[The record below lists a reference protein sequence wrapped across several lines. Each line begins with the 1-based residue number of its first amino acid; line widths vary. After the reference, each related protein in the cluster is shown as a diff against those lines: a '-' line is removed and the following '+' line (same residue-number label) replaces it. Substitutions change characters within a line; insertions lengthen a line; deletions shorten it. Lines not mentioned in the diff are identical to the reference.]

1 MAFTA
6 PALAQS
12 TDYEGSKDHPNE
24 QGSIALH
31 NILFDTGKATITPA
45 SQPALATIGEV
56 LKADPS
62 LRLEIQGHT
71 DNVGQKTAN
80 LALSQARAA
89 AVRDE
94 LIKTFG
100 VAPDRLTATG
110 FGDTKPVADNSTDQG
125 RAQNRRVELVKMV
138 AKTPASGAAPAA
150 SGPGEWTGRIMAGM
164 MAVGGETTGILLD
177 LGQERL
183 ELQPADQ
190 AMRQRLQALDGKTV
204 TIHGTLETHAGVEVK
219 TRRIITVKDVVI
231 QN

>member
-1 MAFTA
+1 LLLMAFTA
-6 PALAQS
+6 PALAQD
-12 TDYEGSKDHPNE
+12 TDYE

-31 NILFDTGKATITPA
+31 NILFDTGRATIAPA
-45 SQPALATIGEV
+45 SQPALAPIGEV

-71 DNVGQKTAN
+71 DNVGQKAAN

-100 VAPDRLTATG
+100 IAPDRLTATG
-110 FGDTKPVADNSTDQG
+110 FGDTKPVADNSTEQG
-125 RAQNRRVELVKMV
+125 RAQNRRVELVKMGI
-138 AKTPASGAAPAA
+138 KTPATGAAPAA
-150 SGPGEWTGRIMAGM
+150 NGPGEWTGRIMAGM
-164 MAVGGETTGILLD
+164 MAVGGETTGIMLD
-177 LGQERL
+177 LGQERF

-204 TIHGTLETHAGVEVK
+204 TIRGTLATRAGVEVR
-219 TRRIITVKDVVI
+219 TRRIITVKEVVI